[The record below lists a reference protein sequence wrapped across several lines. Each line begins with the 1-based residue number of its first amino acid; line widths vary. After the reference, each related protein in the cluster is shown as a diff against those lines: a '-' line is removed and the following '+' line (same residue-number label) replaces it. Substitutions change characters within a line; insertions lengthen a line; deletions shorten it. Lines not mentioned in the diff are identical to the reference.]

1 MPIYTCLTTD
11 DRYAAPS
18 LSFRTAADETAAR
31 RAGREDLAANPHH
44 RAVEILDG
52 ERPVSVEARQTCST
66 GRAPRLGRAR

>member
-11 DRYAAPS
+11 DRYAVPS

-31 RAGREDLAANPHH
+31 RAARKDRAANPHH
-44 RAVEILDG
+44 QAVEILDG
-52 ERPVSVEARQTCST
+52 ERPVSVEARRAGST